1 MHNLVKS
8 VLKLGICS
16 LAAIGTLTW
25 TGSEN
30 TPMPGATA
38 FAADFATSPSATM
51 AISASIKAAI
61 NGVSP
66 SLTGEARTAAVKDAI
81 ARATRSAVEAY
92 GTNAVSGALDSAR
105 ADGVPLGTAVS
116 GVLAGAR
123 SAGMTGAAAVTKITL
138 AMANCNRALNKMSC
152 GDATMAAGTVIAVAT
167 LPDSGVST
175 ADLGAGLGVA
185 AAEMWLGGN
194 TSAANTVAVA
204 VASEAPLGAVQPF
217 TEAILANGGPLE
229 LAERA
234 KRRPDAVGEINGGG
248 GTLNDNSG
256 NGDNGNNNTCPA
268 NNPSCNS

>member
-16 LAAIGTLTW
+16 LAVIGTLTW
-25 TGSEN
+25 TGSES
-30 TPMPGATA
+30 TPMTGTTA
-38 FAADFATSPSATM
+38 FAAGLAVSPSAKM
-51 AISASIKAAI
+51 AIATSIKAAI

-66 SLTGEARTAAVKDAI
+66 SLTGEARTAAVKNAL
-81 ARATRSAVEAY
+81 ARATQSAVEAY
-92 GTNAVSGALDSAR
+92 GTDAVSIVLDSAR
-105 ADGVPLGTAVS
+105 ADGVPLGIAVS

-123 SAGMTGAAAVTKITL
+123 SAGMTGAAAVTKVTL
-138 AMANCNRALNKMSC
+138 AMANCSQTVGKMSC

-229 LAERA
+229 LAQRA

-256 NGDNGNNNTCPA
+256 NGDNGNNNTCPT